1 MSVSFKNRDRV
12 LQLGIAIGMLRRMRG
27 MSQEQL
33 AEKAGI
39 SRAHLSTIEAPNMVT
54 GMSMDTFFNLA
65 DALDVDAADLIK
77 ASVFPDSII
86 KSISGTSEP
95 PRNP

>member
-1 MSVSFKNRDRV
+1 MAVSFKNRDRV
-12 LQLGIAIGMLRRMRG
+12 IQLGIAIGMLRRLRG

-54 GMSMDTFFNLA
+54 GMSLDTFFNLA

-77 ASVFPDSII
+77 ASMFPDSVI
-86 KSISGTSEP
+86 KSARDTNNS
-95 PRNP
+95 